1 VGQCTVSNK
10 TASLMKPNPFPYPR
24 TLMAACICV
33 SIAWGAVGIILICI
47 LVANISSSEEGLRI
61 PALVCIL
68 VLILAGIVYLPLSLS
83 LKCPSCAR
91 RFLYQNDETKHAN
104 ARTKW
109 KMDYWAYVVI
119 DVLFRRS
126 FVCMY
131 CGSESFVY
139 NGKSTPDREE
149 HI

>member
-1 VGQCTVSNK
+1 MVACNSVLVGWISIV
-10 TASLMKPNPFPYPR
+10 
-24 TLMAACICV
+24 ICFGTFV
-33 SIAWGAVGIILICI
+33 AGYITQNDDQLRALAFCSIVVLIF
-47 LVANISSSEEGLRI
+47 S
-61 PALVCIL
+61 ALVYL
-68 VLILAGIVYLPLSLS
+68 TLAIY

-91 RFLYQNDETKHAN
+91 RFLYQSDETKHAN

-131 CGSESFVY
+131 CGSEQLVNKGY
-139 NGKSTPDREE
+139 GTPG
-149 HI
+149 